1 MVDKNTYA
9 SESRGMR
16 LSNQCLGVRRKRF
29 SRPGDRS
36 EMGNDVRANLRGPA
50 FVMTNPLLLAIL
62 PLSKWNKI
70 NRHCQSQKVFLPN
83 MGTVLL
89 KGEGRSIDLIWTP
102 EGGDQEMIGMLFME
116 RCYSPTSAE
125 LEEAIRNGEFDPLVI
140 NFQHALSERDTVFV
154 YYEWFEDLEGW
165 SGTDWS
171 HIKLGLVDFMN
182 QIPSYAA

>member
-9 SESRGMR
+9 PELWGLRI
-16 LSNQCLGVRRKRF
+16 SNQFLGVRDNQF
-29 SRPGDRS
+29 PRPGDRS
-36 EMGNDVRANLRGPA
+36 EGGNDVGDDLRRLPL
-50 FVMTNPLLLAIL
+50 VMTNPLLLAIL
-62 PLSKWNKI
+62 PMSQWNRI
-70 NRHCQSQKVFLPN
+70 NRHCQSHNVCLPN

-102 EGGDQEMIGMLFME
+102 EAGDGEMIGMLYME
-116 RCYSPTSAE
+116 RFHSPTPAE
-125 LEEAIRNGEFDPLVI
+125 LEEAIRNGELDPLV
-140 NFQHALSERDTVFV
+140 NNLHPAVSERDTVFV

-165 SGTDWS
+165 SGNDWS